1 MVLHHSLDF
10 TPVIGKSFNPSS
22 LSSFFDEHEALM
34 INQQGCEYVLPENR
48 ISCLNLVMW
57 LITILSTLGVSSA
70 VISND

>member
-1 MVLHHSLDF
+1 MALHHSLEF

-22 LSSFFDEHEALM
+22 LFSFFDYHITLM
-34 INQQGCEYVLPENR
+34 INQQGCDYMLPENR